1 MQFMF
6 AADRGHPK
14 LADRYDPFSPA
25 LLAFL
30 HWVVQQCRTA
40 GKPVTLC
47 GEMASRPLEAMALIG
62 LGLERLSMPAGAIGP
77 VKEMLRSL
85 DVPHLTAFMQQIG
98 RASCRERVCQY
109 V

>member
-14 LADRYDPFSPA
+14 LADRYDPLSPA

-30 HWVVQQCRTA
+30 HWVVQQCRSA

-47 GEMASRPLEAMALIG
+47 GEMGSRTLEAMALLGI
-62 LGLERLSMPAGAIGP
+62 GLERLSMPASAVGP
-77 VKEMLRSL
+77 VTE
-85 DVPHLTAFMQQIG
+85 IG
-98 RASCRERVCQY
+98 RAHVRTPVTNAAVVWRPLLEKKKKQ
-109 V
+109 